1 MLDNAIPQG
10 FEDAVELRRKN
21 RETVVKY
28 MNTKGQDR
36 LRRHELFVEDGCGG
50 LWTIAGARGFDGG
63 VEGEQVGLLGDA
75 LDHFEDLADVH
86 RAAVEGLDV
95 GAGGADLLGKLV
107 HRADGLL
114 DHLFAVLGLVVGV
127 GRMVRGIGGVAG
139 DFLGGGAE
147 FVDRRGDAV
156 GAVGLLVGVGHRMS
170 ITGTKQG
177 LITAGAFTEDSV
189 GNTYQEGHEDQVMVQ
204 GFNHEVIIPR
214 DPQSG
219 QPTGQ
224 RVHKPVVITKVF
236 DKASPLLLAALT
248 SGERLTKVEIQWYR
262 TSAAGTQEHYYTTV
276 LEDAIIVDIK
286 DYMHNCQDPGNA
298 HFTHLEDV
306 HFTYRKITWTHEVSG
321 TSGSDDW
328 RSLREPLH
336 PFLRTRERPDKT

>member
-1 MLDNAIPQG
+1 
-10 FEDAVELRRKN
+10 
-21 RETVVKY
+21 
-28 MNTKGQDR
+28 
-36 LRRHELFVEDGCGG
+36 
-50 LWTIAGARGFDGG
+50 
-63 VEGEQVGLLGDA
+63 
-75 LDHFEDLADVH
+75 
-86 RAAVEGLDV
+86 
-95 GAGGADLLGKLV
+95 
-107 HRADGLL
+107 
-114 DHLFAVLGLVVGV
+114 
-127 GRMVRGIGGVAG
+127 
-139 DFLGGGAE
+139 
-147 FVDRRGDAV
+147 
-156 GAVGLLVGVGHRMS
+156 
-170 ITGTKQG
+170 
-177 LITAGAFTEDSV
+177 
-189 GNTYQEGHEDQVMVQ
+189 
-204 GFNHEVIIPR
+204 
-214 DPQSG
+214 PQSG

-328 RSLREPLH
+328 RS
-336 PFLRTRERPDKT
+336 

>member
-1 MLDNAIPQG
+1 
-10 FEDAVELRRKN
+10 
-21 RETVVKY
+21 
-28 MNTKGQDR
+28 
-36 LRRHELFVEDGCGG
+36 
-50 LWTIAGARGFDGG
+50 
-63 VEGEQVGLLGDA
+63 
-75 LDHFEDLADVH
+75 
-86 RAAVEGLDV
+86 
-95 GAGGADLLGKLV
+95 
-107 HRADGLL
+107 
-114 DHLFAVLGLVVGV
+114 
-127 GRMVRGIGGVAG
+127 
-139 DFLGGGAE
+139 
-147 FVDRRGDAV
+147 
-156 GAVGLLVGVGHRMS
+156 
-170 ITGTKQG
+170 
-177 LITAGAFTEDSV
+177 
-189 GNTYQEGHEDQVMVQ
+189 MVQ

-321 TSGSDDW
+321 TSGPGRAIRPGLHRRRQGQLPRIPGSRAGAGAPGCWCFSTTCCGAAGCSKRSRRVRIPAALEPRLQVAPGAFRSAPPTSPGSRTAPGQASD
-328 RSLREPLH
+328 RPREPVA
-336 PFLRTRERPDKT
+336 R